1 MVNKESEGATDEQG
15 NPKMFDGAQEMN
27 LVQQVTFEYENMN
40 KEGDVVKTEI
50 NFTIPR
56 KSFGRSPDYQVE
68 AGKKKMI
75 REILK
80 DLKRRFDGFQQNVKC
95 C

>member
-1 MVNKESEGATDEQG
+1 MVNKEFEGTTDKQG
-15 NPKMFDGAQEMN
+15 NPKMLDGVQEMD
-27 LVQQVTFEYENMN
+27 LVKVTFEYENMN
-40 KEGDVVKTEI
+40 EEGDVVKTEI

-56 KSFGRSPDYQVE
+56 KSFGRSPDDQVE
-68 AGKKKMI
+68 APKKKMV